1 MTDNKR
7 SKRLL
12 WQIPLLAVL
21 IAGTVLI
28 IRQQQSMP
36 YQHDS
41 GFVFGT
47 VYNITYQ
54 HETNMKAEIEA
65 ELRKVDR
72 SLSTFNKQ
80 SVISSINRNE
90 RVKVDDMFRRVF
102 TLAESVSRETDGAFD
117 ITVAPLVNAWGF
129 GFKNGITPNRHRIDS
144 LLHITGYKKVK
155 LAGDYVQKADPRIML
170 DCNAIAKGYG
180 CDVVADF
187 LRTRGVRNFMIEIG
201 GEVVTSGI
209 NAKRLP
215 WKIGVTKPTDD
226 SLNITGEIQTVLNVT
241 DKAMATSGNYR
252 NFYYKGGKK
261 YAHTIDPATG
271 YPVQHN
277 ILSSTVL
284 AADCA
289 TADAYATSFMVMGLE
304 KARRVLRRHPELMA
318 YFIYTDAQG
327 RNAVWFSPSL
337 RDKIRQ

>member
-90 RVKVDDMFRRVF
+90 RVRVDDMFRRVF

-129 GFKNGITPNRHRIDS
+129 GFKSGITPDRHRIDS

-187 LRTRGVRNFMIEIG
+187 LRTGVCG
-201 GEVVTSGI
+201 TS
-209 NAKRLP
+209 
-215 WKIGVTKPTDD
+215 
-226 SLNITGEIQTVLNVT
+226 
-241 DKAMATSGNYR
+241 
-252 NFYYKGGKK
+252 
-261 YAHTIDPATG
+261 
-271 YPVQHN
+271 
-277 ILSSTVL
+277 
-284 AADCA
+284 
-289 TADAYATSFMVMGLE
+289 
-304 KARRVLRRHPELMA
+304 
-318 YFIYTDAQG
+318 
-327 RNAVWFSPSL
+327 
-337 RDKIRQ
+337 